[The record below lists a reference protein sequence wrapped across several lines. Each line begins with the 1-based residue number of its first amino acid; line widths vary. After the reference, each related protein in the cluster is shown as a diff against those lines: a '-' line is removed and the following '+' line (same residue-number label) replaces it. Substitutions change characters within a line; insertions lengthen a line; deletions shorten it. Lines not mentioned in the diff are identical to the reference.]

1 MRGFNYAKDSHY
13 HQFFSL
19 YAIFRTNV
27 SYYFYI
33 YIIDIDMFNYS
44 TQATVYLILVIIT
57 SIINLICYYMLLG
70 MWGFVGYLLYVIIV
84 IPIIILWMYNIDCLT
99 TGDCQVWSW
108 VITALTLISVISST
122 VILVAVAVNPSLSND
137 LLFNP
142 FVVKYDLQ
150 QLPPPKVVIT
160 TTPAAAAAAAATTT
174 PATATAVAPAL
185 TQSQLYQQQ
194 GEINKEFLRKD
205 LKPEERQKLWL
216 QQLELDYQQLVLHQK
231 IMQQQL
237 LNKDL
242 KPEEKIGY
250 QNRIIIAQR
259 LIEQRDKMTKPV
271 LAPTQDPQV
280 ENSKILQQ
288 LLLQQQ
294 QFIEQEQKKQGI
306 TKEQKDAL
314 SQQALIIYNDLQYLL
329 PPPATTVK

>member
-1 MRGFNYAKDSHY
+1 
-13 HQFFSL
+13 
-19 YAIFRTNV
+19 
-27 SYYFYI
+27 
-33 YIIDIDMFNYS
+33 MFNYS

-194 GEINKEFLRKD
+194 GEITKEFLRKD

-216 QQLELDYQQLVLHQK
+216 QQLELDYQQLVLHEK

-259 LIEQRDKMTKPV
+259 LIEQREKMTKPV

>member
-1 MRGFNYAKDSHY
+1 
-13 HQFFSL
+13 
-19 YAIFRTNV
+19 
-27 SYYFYI
+27 
-33 YIIDIDMFNYS
+33 MFNYS

>member
-1 MRGFNYAKDSHY
+1 
-13 HQFFSL
+13 
-19 YAIFRTNV
+19 
-27 SYYFYI
+27 
-33 YIIDIDMFNYS
+33 MFNYS

-70 MWGFVGYLLYVIIV
+70 MWGFVGYLLYVLIV

-99 TGDCQVWSW
+99 TGDCQIWSW

-142 FVVKYDLQ
+142 FVIKYDLQ

-160 TTPAAAAAAAATTT
+160 TATATPAAATATPV
-174 PATATAVAPAL
+174 PATPAL

-329 PPPATTVK
+329 PPATTVK

>member
-1 MRGFNYAKDSHY
+1 
-13 HQFFSL
+13 
-19 YAIFRTNV
+19 
-27 SYYFYI
+27 
-33 YIIDIDMFNYS
+33 MFNYS

-160 TTPAAAAAAAATTT
+160 TTPAATAATAVATATTT
-174 PATATAVAPAL
+174 PAAPT
-185 TQSQLYQQQ
+185 TQSQLFQQQ

-216 QQLELDYQQLVLHQK
+216 QQLELDYQQLVLYEK
-231 IMQQQL
+231 MMQQQL

-250 QNRIIIAQR
+250 QNRIIITQR
-259 LIEQRDKMTKPV
+259 LIEQRVKMVKPV
-271 LAPTQDPQV
+271 LEPTQDPKV

-294 QFIEQEQKKQGI
+294 QFIEQEQKKQGN

-314 SQQALIIYNDLQYLL
+314 SQQALIIYNDLQSLL
-329 PPPATTVK
+329 PPATTVK

>member
-1 MRGFNYAKDSHY
+1 
-13 HQFFSL
+13 
-19 YAIFRTNV
+19 
-27 SYYFYI
+27 
-33 YIIDIDMFNYS
+33 
-44 TQATVYLILVIIT
+44 
-57 SIINLICYYMLLG
+57 MLLG
-70 MWGFVGYLLYVIIV
+70 MWGFVGYLLYVLIV

-99 TGDCQVWSW
+99 TGDCQIWSW

-160 TTPAAAAAAAATTT
+160 AATATPAAAPT
-174 PATATAVAPAL
+174 PATPVPATPAL
-185 TQSQLYQQQ
+185 TQSQLFQQQ

-306 TKEQKDAL
+306 TKEQTEAL
-314 SQQALIIYNDLQYLL
+314 SQQALIIYKDLQSLL
-329 PPPATTVK
+329 PPATTVK

>member
-1 MRGFNYAKDSHY
+1 
-13 HQFFSL
+13 
-19 YAIFRTNV
+19 
-27 SYYFYI
+27 
-33 YIIDIDMFNYS
+33 MFNYS

-160 TTPAAAAAAAATTT
+160 TATATPAAATATTT
-174 PATATAVAPAL
+174 PAATATPVPATPAL
-185 TQSQLYQQQ
+185 TQSQLFQQQ

-216 QQLELDYQQLVLHQK
+216 QQLELDYQQLVLYEK
-231 IMQQQL
+231 MMQQQL

-259 LIEQRDKMTKPV
+259 LIEQREKMTKPV

-294 QFIEQEQKKQGI
+294 QFIEQEQKKQGN

-314 SQQALIIYNDLQYLL
+314 TQQALIIYNDLQSLL
-329 PPPATTVK
+329 PPATTVK

>member
-1 MRGFNYAKDSHY
+1 
-13 HQFFSL
+13 
-19 YAIFRTNV
+19 
-27 SYYFYI
+27 
-33 YIIDIDMFNYS
+33 MFNYS

-160 TTPAAAAAAAATTT
+160 TTPATAAAATTPAAAPT
-174 PATATAVAPAL
+174 PVPAL
-185 TQSQLYQQQ
+185 TQTQ
-194 GEINKEFLRKD
+194 INKEFLRKD

-216 QQLELDYQQLVLHQK
+216 QQLELDYQQLVLYK
-231 IMQQQL
+231 KMMQQQL

-250 QNRIIIAQR
+250 QNRIIIAER
-259 LIEQRDKMTKPV
+259 LIEQRDKMVKPV
-271 LAPTQDPQV
+271 LEPTQDPQV
-280 ENSKILQQ
+280 ENSKIFQQ
-288 LLLQQQ
+288 LLLQQH
-294 QFIEQEQKKQGI
+294 QFIEQEQNKQGN
-306 TKEQKDAL
+306 TKEQINSL
-314 SQQALIIYNDLQYLL
+314 SQQALIIYKDLQSLL
-329 PPPATTVK
+329 PPATTVK